1 VRLIFP
7 LLLLVLVVGAVLV
20 AYALTRPTL
29 GPGLTA
35 IDPSDR
41 DAHAEALGRVKTI
54 AWEHRELDTPL
65 ADDLIAYLNAHEDDP
80 DLRPVRNEVAEIAWR
95 HRDDCP
101 DLSEIVR
108 DALRD

>member
-1 VRLIFP
+1 MRVIFP
-7 LLLLVLVVGAVLV
+7 LLLLTLVVGTVLVV
-20 AYALTRPTL
+20 YALSRPSL
-29 GPGLTA
+29 GAGPTA
-35 IDPSDR
+35 VDPSHR
-41 DAHAEALGRVKTI
+41 EADAETLARVKAI

>member
-1 VRLIFP
+1 VRVIFP
-7 LLLLVLVVGAVLV
+7 LLLLMLVVGTVLV
-20 AYALTRPTL
+20 AYALARPSL
-29 GPGLTA
+29 GPGRAA
-35 IDPSDR
+35 IDPGR
-41 DAHAEALGRVKTI
+41 RAADAETLARVKAI
-54 AWEHRELDTPL
+54 AWDHRELDTPL
-65 ADDLIAYLNAHEDDP
+65 ADDLIAHLNAHEDDP